1 MTIASCK
8 LANRITA
15 SGVSLPLATKNLS
28 SDISA
33 AFERSAPADPTI
45 VVIVIP
51 RIAGADIGA
60 ESGCRYRCRY
70 FVAGA
75 DICIFFYVP
84 VPGAGAGQTQP
95 APKVPIPAPF
105 AKGAGKGAG
114 AGAGAGQTQPAT
126 KVPIPAP
133 FAKAAGAGA
142 GAGQTQR
149 HFLPRC
155 PFFLMVF

>member
-105 AKGAGKGAG
+105 AKGAG
-114 AGAGAGQTQPAT
+114 AGAGAGQTQPAPQGADIGT
-126 KVPIPAP
+126 LPK
-133 FAKAAGAGA
+133 GAGA
-142 GAGQTQR
+142 GAG
-149 HFLPRC
+149 
-155 PFFLMVF
+155 